1 MRKIGK
7 LDECEK
13 AKMESAFNFVCGR
26 VRLLKQIIHIVTWS
40 LVKKSFK
47 WSFAIIGAIST
58 IMGVAGVSLIDLLPK
73 DSGCPFRLFVL
84 VILFVLLAFFAAIV
98 TYHHNK
104 DGVHLVINGMDV
116 DIVVDD
122 LFCTEGVKVI
132 PFNEYFDI
140 KVDDRVISKNSLNG
154 IFIEKYADRNALKQ
168 AVEERQPSLLK
179 PYKAGDGRICY
190 PLGTIKD
197 CDGFAM
203 LAFTHMDEVNR
214 AYLRRGQYEEC
225 LLNMWD
231 ELDRIYAGRR
241 IVLPLL
247 GSGITRFENGK
258 PSEDDLLRC
267 MLCTLRASKHHFKEG
282 VVVVLTKKTAAR
294 MRLFEVNGYAE
305 AWNNRI
311 GEKDGL

>member
-1 MRKIGK
+1 MN
-7 LDECEK
+7 
-13 AKMESAFNFVCGR
+13 AKRLRLIQDFKFVYGR
-26 VRLLKQIIHIVTWS
+26 VRLLKQITHIVTWS

-73 DSGCPFRLFVL
+73 DSACLFRLFVL
-84 VILFVLLAFFAAIV
+84 VILFVLLAFFSAFVI
-98 TYHHNK
+98 YHHNK

-122 LFCTEGVKVI
+122 LFGTEGVKVI
-132 PFNEYFDI
+132 PFDEYFDI
-140 KVDDRVISKNSLNG
+140 KVDDKVISKNSLNG

-168 AVEERQPSLLK
+168 TVEEKQLSLLK
-179 PYKAGDGRICY
+179 PYKAGDGRIRY
-190 PLGTIKD
+190 PLGTVKD
-197 CDGFAM
+197 CAGFAL
-203 LAFTHMDEVNR
+203 LAFTHMDEMNR
-214 AYLRRGQYEEC
+214 AYLRRGQYEKC

-231 ELDRIYAGRR
+231 ELDRMYAGRR

-282 VVVVLTKKTAAR
+282 VVVVLTEKTAAR
-294 MRLFEVNGYAE
+294 MRLYEVNGYTE
-305 AWNNRI
+305 AWDNRI
-311 GEKDGL
+311 GEKNDL

>member
-1 MRKIGK
+1 MRNIGK

-26 VRLLKQIIHIVTWS
+26 VRLLNQIIHIVTWS

-47 WSFAIIGAIST
+47 LSFAIIGAFST
-58 IMGVAGVSLIDLLPK
+58 IMGVAGISLIDLLPK
-73 DSGCPFRLFVL
+73 DTGCLFRLFTL
-84 VILFVLLAFFAAIV
+84 VILFVLLAFLAAIV
-98 TYHHNK
+98 TYHHSK
-104 DGVHLVINGMDV
+104 DGVHLLIIGMDV

-122 LFCTEGVKVI
+122 LFGADGVKVI
-132 PFNEYFDI
+132 PFDEYFDI
-140 KVDDRVISKNSLNG
+140 KVDDKVISKNSLNG
-154 IFIEKYADRNALKQ
+154 IFVERYADRNALKQ
-168 AVEERQPSLLK
+168 VVEEMQPSLLI
-179 PYKAGDGRICY
+179 PHKAGDGRICY
-190 PLGTIKD
+190 PLGTVKN
-197 CDGFAM
+197 CDDFAL

-214 AYLRRGQYEEC
+214 AYLHRGQYEEC

-231 ELDRIYAGRR
+231 ELDRMYAGRR

-267 MLCTLRASKHHFKEG
+267 MLCTLRASKRHFKQG

-294 MRLFEVNGYAE
+294 MRLYEVNGYTE

>member
-1 MRKIGK
+1 MN
-7 LDECEK
+7 
-13 AKMESAFNFVCGR
+13 AKRLRLIQDFKFVYGR
-26 VRLLKQIIHIVTWS
+26 VRLLKQITHIVTWS

-73 DSGCPFRLFVL
+73 DSACLFRLFVL
-84 VILFVLLAFFAAIV
+84 VILFVLLAFFSAFVI
-98 TYHHNK
+98 YHHNK

-122 LFCTEGVKVI
+122 LFGTEGVKVI
-132 PFNEYFDI
+132 PFDEYFDI
-140 KVDDRVISKNSLNG
+140 KVDDKVISKNSLNG

-168 AVEERQPSLLK
+168 TVEEKQLSLLK
-179 PYKAGDGRICY
+179 PYKAGDGRIHY
-190 PLGTIKD
+190 PLGTVKD
-197 CDGFAM
+197 CAGFAL
-203 LAFTHMDEVNR
+203 LAFTHMDEMNR
-214 AYLRRGQYEEC
+214 AYLRRGQYEKC

-231 ELDRIYAGRR
+231 ELDRMYAGRR

-282 VVVVLTKKTAAR
+282 VVVVLTEKTAAR
-294 MRLFEVNGYAE
+294 MRLYEVNGYTE
-305 AWNNRI
+305 AWDNRI
-311 GEKDGL
+311 GEKKDL